1 MVFNVK
7 FDFHRTVKIDWIVK
21 TECRDP
27 GVFLINFDKD
37 CSSFVIKRLR
47 MIMVGIAS
55 FLASTFNRKKKNN
68 GSQIQHIY
76 CQFTLHIVIAKDKKL
91 THLSWMGTNDE
102 EKIQSFLITSVH
114 MYQR

>member
-1 MVFNVK
+1 M
-7 FDFHRTVKIDWIVK
+7 IDWIVK
-21 TECRDP
+21 TECCDP

-55 FLASTFNRKKKNN
+55 FLASTLEKKNN

-76 CQFTLHIVIAKDKKL
+76 CQFTLYSHRKRQKA
-91 THLSWMGTNDE
+91 N
-102 EKIQSFLITSVH
+102 TSV
-114 MYQR
+114 MDGSK